1 MTTTQIVENLKSMR
15 ASIDSM
21 LSELEP
27 RTEPVKRGRGRARSA
42 SLDKDPA
49 CVSRGRLGGYACAGI
64 PKAKHSKRP
73 YGSVRFKNMTLEEK
87 RAYWR
92 WSNANKTER
101 KRLAKLENLARLET
115 EFDESVKNGGGCQ
128 NS

>member
-1 MTTTQIVENLKSMR
+1 MTTNEIIENLKSMR

-27 RTEPVKRGRGRARSA
+27 KTEPVKRTRGRVCARST
-42 SLDKDPA
+42 SSDKNPV
-49 CVSRGRLGGYACAGI
+49 CVENGRNSGKYTAGI

-73 YGSVRFKNMTLEEK
+73 RGTVNVKSMTLEEK

-92 WSNANKTER
+92 WSSTNRAR
-101 KRLAKLENLARLET
+101 RRRLAKLEAA
-115 EFDESVKNGGGCQ
+115 FDESVKNGGGCQ
-128 NS
+128 NG